1 MVYIVTSND
10 IWLCS
15 PARVAMHISANH
27 YYTYCHT
34 HSLHIQHIL
43 TYSSLIHDIYL
54 YTSLMT
60 GYFVFQGRYA
70 VIDRSFRSP
79 LGVYGATF
87 AMIIFA
93 MIVYSIVIMQNDGG
107 FVITFM
113 IIYGI
118 SCTIYYHTGPYKH
131 QVITDEEFRC
141 NVINANFR
149 RKHGGMILRILRFIH
164 VPESQI
170 KRIAKMSSR
179 MSNSGSN
186 NNGNGNGSINSN
198 KSNSISSTFSRP
210 LEALRHHSSSMMN
223 TISNTI
229 LPNRRTNQVSP
240 ASGKDSN
247 QGGGGGLGIPRSP
260 SNDSQKSNGS
270 SNNSVHSHID
280 ANLMLDSEASDIR
293 RGTCGGILVTSM
305 NEILSEKV
313 NSQKKRNK
321 KRRDKSFKVSE
332 ERITETTG
340 THTTEF
346 VEVLPTNGFSTE
358 NNINNNY
365 TVMPIPAL

>member
-1 MVYIVTSND
+1 MHVY
-10 IWLCS
+10 
-15 PARVAMHISANH
+15 ANN
-27 YYTYCHT
+27 YIYCLTHT
-34 HSLHIQHIL
+34 CHIQHIL
-43 TYSSLIHDIYL
+43 TYSYLIHDIYL

-79 LGVYGATF
+79 FGVYGATF

-113 IIYGI
+113 IIYGVL
-118 SCTIYYHTGPYKH
+118 CTIYYHTGTYKH

-149 RKHGGMILRILRFIH
+149 RKHGGIVLRILRFIH

-179 MSNSGSN
+179 MSSAHNSNN

-223 TISNTI
+223 TIANTI
-229 LPNRRTNQVSP
+229 LPNRRINQVSP
-240 ASGKDSN
+240 ASGNNTTSE
-247 QGGGGGLGIPRSP
+247 GGLGVVRSP
-260 SNDSQKSNGS
+260 SNDSQKSIGS

-305 NEILSEKV
+305 HEILSDKLNNKKK
-313 NSQKKRNK
+313 NSK

-346 VEVLPTNGFSTE
+346 VEVLPTNSSGDTIV
-358 NNINNNY
+358 NTTIHT
-365 TVMPIPAL
+365 TVIPIPEL